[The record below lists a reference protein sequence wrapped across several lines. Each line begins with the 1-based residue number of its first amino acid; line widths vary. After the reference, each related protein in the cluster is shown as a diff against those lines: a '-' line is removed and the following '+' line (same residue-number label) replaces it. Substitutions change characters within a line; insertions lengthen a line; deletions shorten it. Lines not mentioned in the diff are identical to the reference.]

1 MKTIRFA
8 LTMLILVPILGF
20 AQLKKDVEKPNISST
35 LSTPASDN
43 SFLGFLDPSRMT
55 IQHNISMAYVS
66 VGGIDMVLN
75 TYLNTMQY
83 QFNENLFLTTKLGVM
98 TSPYNSLPGENALSE
113 SQIFGGAEIRYLP
126 SKNTVISLSFESTP
140 YYYYRDSFYNMSNR
154 YGVFGNQ

>member
-1 MKTIRFA
+1 MRSIRF
-8 LTMLILVPILGF
+8 LLILFIVIPVLSF
-20 AQLKKDVEKPNISST
+20 AQLKKDADKPNISSE
-35 LSTPASDN
+35 LSSVNFNN

-55 IQHNISMAYVS
+55 MHHSISMSYLS

-83 QFNENLFLTTKLGVM
+83 QFSDNLFLTTKLGIM

-140 YYYYRDSFYNMSNR
+140 YYYNRNSFYNMSNQF
-154 YGVFGNQ
+154 GVFGN